1 MITRFK
7 IAKLIEL
14 TENVAKKLDIASEV
28 LRTVQ
33 DRNKEATH
41 KITRDGAERTI
52 PESALW
58 EEIYQLGP
66 AAVDAHRIL
75 GAKHPEVFEA
85 YKAQADAADELKA
98 FCIKELGMDYTKMT
112 ISNYIALTEGMFH
125 LMFEEMKQDLLVE
138 LRMTLKTEEEA
149 KK

>member
-7 IAKLIEL
+7 IAKLKEL
-14 TENVAKKLDIASEV
+14 TEAVGVKLDIASEV

-33 DRNKEATH
+33 DRNKETTH
-41 KITRDGAERTI
+41 KIMRSGAERTI

-58 EEIYQLGP
+58 DEVYQLGP

-75 GAKHPEVFEA
+75 GAKYPEVFEA
-85 YKAQADAADELKA
+85 YKAQADAADELRA
-98 FCIKELGMDYTKMT
+98 FCIKELGMDYTKMS
-112 ISNYIALTEGMFH
+112 ISNYIELTEGMFH
-125 LMFEEMKQDLLVE
+125 LMFEEMKKDLLVE
-138 LRMTLKTEEEA
+138 LRMTLQTEEEA